1 MPLCDERLVMTLLP
15 AWLASMKAEIVAD
28 REIIT
33 EIITD
38 RPRGSGMLG
47 GISFSNLFR
56 TDIARA
62 CSHIRNAKMINRV
75 KMSEPIIRDVN
86 SRV

>member
-1 MPLCDERLVMTLLP
+1 MPLCERLVMMLP

-33 EIITD
+33 D
-38 RPRGSGMLG
+38 RPRSSGMLG
-47 GISFSNLFR
+47 GISFLNLFR

-62 CSHIRNAKMINRV
+62 LSHIRNAK
-75 KMSEPIIRDVN
+75 
-86 SRV
+86 